1 MDGKFALTEAVD
13 KKKGKP
19 GQKIFG
25 GYSLIQREGKFV
37 RKSKTCEFLDFL
49 DACNKCTTIKSLF
62 TGLYCQII
70 AW

>member
-25 GYSLIQREGKFV
+25 GYSFIQREGKFV
-37 RKSKTCEFLDFL
+37 RKSKTCEFRDFL
-49 DACNKCTTIKSLF
+49 DARTNLPRLNRCLLDF
-62 TGLYCQII
+62 T
-70 AW
+70 AR